1 MAARRQR
8 GEGRV
13 HLQKKANTYFFMKMI
28 INLMLVIIGSAAIG
42 LFLKHMQE
50 QTALTKQ
57 QENCELSLKEAV
69 SILKSNEKDAKELTD
84 VFHDS
89 NQDTVDDLKELLM
102 SGLFDSLE
110 DATEETRTEVFS
122 DMVDRTG
129 VQYLFIMDEKGNVMA
144 SPFADYVGKNL
155 TQIGLLKEKN
165 LAKLVGGT
173 LKEDGTIDPARE
185 NNEAGHFYF
194 YSSAGKYKKQVFYLI
209 LGTDVSSLD
218 MQLESLKD
226 VAVVLERSPVG
237 NNGFLFAVDTKDNT
251 FLYYKNGEDVL
262 TGTNALEAGL
272 SEKALQDGYVGKETI
287 KGVNYYCVSKS
298 YGKKTVICAVAD
310 TEDIFANDKYVLFWS
325 ILGFVLVMALCLA
338 YAVIVRNDF
347 VRRAVKTDR
356 KVLFRSGKSALIF
369 DRSVFRKI
377 FPLMIVGVMLI
388 FGISFYTQTLLEI
401 SQCIDNSIV
410 ALEEVSGR
418 YEESTENRKTI
429 QDYYNNSFLGK
440 AIMIAYLLEE
450 DPSALNEK
458 TTRLY
463 ATYDDGGDKYY
474 ILDDEGNF
482 LRSVGSSK
490 RLQEFCDKNN
500 MESIYVFDERGHTI
514 GTNTE
519 NWYFTISHN
528 EEDQSYAFLNVLDGK
543 LDYLVQEPMVS
554 DVGTESQFIG
564 VAFDYYTRMGDN
576 GETEYVSRFEYE
588 KAQGLIDTGKKKKTE
603 DAEEADDSPEITE
616 HHSLMQIGLDAEL
629 TKKILASTELEYVF
643 SSNMLKG
650 GFMVLFDATE
660 DHVCLYSPYETR
672 IGMKAADLEVPEKA
686 FSGEDYYGFTRVNGV
701 SYFQYFRYKDGYF
714 IGTAIPEEGM
724 FRSRMMIAVITA
736 VTSLILILILSATVT
751 LTSKEEEM
759 LYATMSD
766 EEARRGINKAIFT
779 VLLPSG
785 REIATVSATAR
796 WDNKNIPWSQK
807 TPEQKLMVM
816 ISGIMFILVI
826 YVIFAVV
833 GARSVFQEGSV
844 IPYILSGNW
853 DKGPN
858 IFAFSAFMLVL
869 IFTGIAVA
877 LFRIPVRIFSSLLG
891 ARGETIGHLLISVA
905 KYGGALGAVFYG
917 LYLFG
922 VDSSSL
928 LASAGLLSLVIGL
941 GAQSLIKDILA
952 GIFIVFEG
960 EFRVGDIVTINNFR
974 GTVMDIGLRTTKIL
988 GPDGNVKIYNNS
1000 EISGVLNMTKDASV
1014 AACEIDVEY
1023 GQDLEYVEKVLE
1035 EELPKL
1041 KKTIPA
1047 ILDGPDYK
1055 GVNKLGESGVTLVIV
1070 AKCNE
1075 EDIKAVTRGLNKGI
1089 LQIFY
1094 RNGINV
1100 PFPNVTIS
1108 TLDPHSSHEEE
1119 REPERPVKKDEGL
1132 FQ

>member
-8 GEGRV
+8 GEGRR
-13 HLQKKANTYFFMKMI
+13 HLQKRANSYFIMKMI
-28 INLMLVIIGSAAIG
+28 INLMLVIIGSVAIG

-69 SILKSNEKDAKELTD
+69 SILKSNEKDAKELTN
-84 VFHDS
+84 VYHDS

-102 SGLFDSLE
+102 SGMFDSLE
-110 DATEETRTEVFS
+110 DATDETRIEVFT
-122 DMVDRTG
+122 DMVDRSG
-129 VQYLFIMDEKGNVMA
+129 VEYLFIMDERGVVLT

-155 TQIGLLKEKN
+155 SKIGLLTEEN

-173 LKEDGTIDPARE
+173 LQEDGTVDPVRE
-185 NNEAGHFYF
+185 DNEAGHFYF
-194 YSSAGKYKKQVFYLI
+194 YSSAGTYKKQQFYLI
-209 LGTDVSSLD
+209 LGADVSSLD

-226 VAVVLERSPVG
+226 VEVVLERSPVG
-237 NNGFLFAVDTKDNT
+237 NNGFMFAVDNRNNT
-251 FLYYKNGEDVL
+251 FLYYKNGEEVL
-262 TGTNALEAGL
+262 TGVNALEAGL
-272 SEKALQDGYVGKETI
+272 SENALQDGYVGKETI
-287 KGVNYYCVSKS
+287 NGVTYYCVSKS

-325 ILGFVLVMALCLA
+325 ILGFVLVMAMCLA

-356 KVLFRSGKSALIF
+356 KFLYRSGGASIIF
-369 DRSVFRKI
+369 DRSVFHKV

-401 SQCIDNSIV
+401 SQCIDNSLV

-418 YEESTENRKTI
+418 YDENTENRKVI
-429 QDYYNNSFLGK
+429 QDYYNNSFLSK
-440 AIMIAYLLEE
+440 ARMIAYLLEE
-450 DPSALNEK
+450 APAALNEK

-474 ILDDEGNF
+474 LLDDEGNF
-482 LRSVGSSK
+482 LRSVGSS
-490 RLQEFCDKNN
+490 RQLQEFCDKNN

-528 EEDQSYAFLNVLDGK
+528 EEDQSYPFLSVLDGK

-554 DVGTESQFIG
+554 DIGTQNQFIG
-564 VAFDYYTRMGDN
+564 VAFNYYTKVGKN

-588 KAQGLIDTGKKKKTE
+588 KALGLIDTGKKKKSK
-603 DAEEADDSPEITE
+603 EADEAEDSAVITE
-616 HHSLMQIGLDAEL
+616 HHSLMQIGLDVEL

-650 GFMVLFDATE
+650 GFMVLFDSSE

-672 IGMKAADLEVPEKA
+672 IGMKAADMGVPQKA

-701 SYFQYFRYKDGYF
+701 SYFQYFRYKDGEF
-714 IGTAIPEEGM
+714 FGTAIPEEGM
-724 FRSRMMIAVITA
+724 FQSRMLIAVITA
-736 VTSLILILILSATVT
+736 LTSLILILILSATVT
-751 LTSKEEEM
+751 LTSREEEL

-785 REIATVSATAR
+785 REVATVSATAR
-796 WDNKNIPWSQK
+796 WDNRNIPWKQK
-807 TPEQKLMVM
+807 TPEQKLIFMVNV
-816 ISGIMFILVI
+816 ILAALVI
-826 YVIFAVV
+826 YVIIVV
-833 GARSVFQEGSV
+833 LSARSTFKAGSI

-853 DKGPN
+853 DRSPN
-858 IFAFSAFMLVL
+858 IFAFSFCMLVMIYTRIGVTL
-869 IFTGIAVA
+869 I
-877 LFRIPVRIFSSLLG
+877 RIPIRIFASLLG
-891 ARGETIGHLLISVA
+891 ARGETISHLLISVLN
-905 KYGGALGAVFYG
+905 YGGALGVIFYG
-917 LYLFG
+917 LFLFG
-922 VDSSSL
+922 VDSNSL
-928 LASAGLLSLVIGL
+928 LASAGILSLVIGL

-960 EFRVGDIVTINNFR
+960 EFRVGDIVTINDFR

-988 GPDGNVKIYNNS
+988 NPDGNVKIYNNS

-1014 AACEIDVEY
+1014 AFCEIDVEY
-1023 GQDLEYVEKVLE
+1023 GQNLEYVEKVLR
-1035 EELPKL
+1035 EELPTL
-1041 KKTIPA
+1041 KKTIPT
-1047 ILDGPDYK
+1047 ILDGPEYR
-1055 GVNKLGESGVTLVIV
+1055 GVEKLGESGVTLLIA

-1075 EDIKAVTRGLNKGI
+1075 EDIKVVTRGLNKEI

-1108 TLDPHSSHEEE
+1108 TLESHSSQEEE
-1119 REPERPVKKDEGL
+1119 LEPERPVKKDKGL
-1132 FQ
+1132 FE